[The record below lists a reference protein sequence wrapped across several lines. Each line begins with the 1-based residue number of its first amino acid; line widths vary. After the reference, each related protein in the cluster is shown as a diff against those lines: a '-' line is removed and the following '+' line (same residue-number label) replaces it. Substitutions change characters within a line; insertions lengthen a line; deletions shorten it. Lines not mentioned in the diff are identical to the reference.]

1 MRALLLLPLCAGCL
15 SVTWERESRYSPAT
29 SGAIAHL
36 EPGKSGLGECLADLG
51 APLWVW
57 EHVEAG
63 RPAAA
68 LAYGWFDERDF
79 GVRVSVP
86 VTENYSASFDYDQI
100 DERMRGLVLFFDEH
114 WVLTSWRT
122 GLLRDLSREAR
133 RPPAYPARPCP
144 SSPPV

>member
-1 MRALLLLPLCAGCL
+1 MKALVLLPLCAGCL
-15 SVTWERESRYSPAT
+15 SVSWERESRHSPPPLAV
-29 SGAIAHL
+29 IASL
-36 EPGKSGLGECLADLG
+36 ESGKSGLGECLAGFG

-57 EHVEAG
+57 EHVEGG

-86 VTENYSASFDYDQI
+86 VSEYYSASLDYDQV
-100 DERMRGLVLFFDEH
+100 DQRMKGLVLFFDEH

-122 GLLRDLSREAR
+122 GLLRDLTREAR
-133 RPPAYPARPCP
+133 RPPAYVEDDA
-144 SSPPV
+144 